1 MNKEKIFSQIF
12 DDLKSYLEESI
23 FIDGVEERTD
33 KETKE
38 FILDELT
45 YCLQKHTRNRI
56 SSIQEYF
63 GHTDDE
69 MNRDINNLDEEFFYV
84 ESELKS

>member
-12 DDLKSYLEESI
+12 DDMKYYLEESI

-33 KETKE
+33 NETKD
-38 FILDELT
+38 FILDGLC
-45 YCLQKHTRNRI
+45 YYLQKHTRNRI

-63 GHTDDE
+63 DYTDDE

-84 ESELKS
+84 ESEVN

>member
-84 ESELKS
+84 ESELN